1 MARSIK
7 TYLFCYDDH
16 RSFTEDVKKR
26 FFDTERYTVISFQT
40 HDELIDQLKVAKE
53 HNFCKIAILGVH
65 DNEEQQRFISK
76 LTDEIKEIDHRTGL
90 ILLCPADK
98 LEEIRNTIRYNID
111 AFIPKNSNSVL
122 RMHNTVKKLIS
133 EHSIGIFK
141 KRRNVSLFILIGFV
155 VLSVLTALIAFFRLP
170 EYF

>member
-26 FFDTERYTVISFQT
+26 FFDTARYTVISFQT
-40 HDELIDQLKVAKE
+40 RDEFIDQLKVVKE
-53 HNFCKIAILGVH
+53 HNFCKIAILGLH

-76 LTDEIKEIDHRTGL
+76 LKDEVKEIDQRTGL
-90 ILLCPADK
+90 ILLCPADI

-111 AFIPKNSNSVL
+111 AYIPKNSNSIL
-122 RMHNTVKKLIS
+122 RIHNTVKKLFS
-133 EHSIGIFK
+133 EHSIRIFK
-141 KRRNVSLFILIGFV
+141 KRRNISLYILIAFV
-155 VLSVLTALIAFFRLP
+155 LLSALTALIAFFMLP